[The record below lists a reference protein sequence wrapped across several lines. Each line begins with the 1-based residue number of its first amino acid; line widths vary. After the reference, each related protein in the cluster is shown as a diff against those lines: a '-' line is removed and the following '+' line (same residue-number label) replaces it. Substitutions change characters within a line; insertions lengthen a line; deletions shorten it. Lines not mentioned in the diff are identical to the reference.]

1 MAPPAGYECDVIR
14 HQGFSDPAGPA
25 LFRSSGGIRDTLPAS
40 TYIPQDQTLR
50 RPQPGQPG
58 PFDVVIGD
66 VLSVFP
72 FGNNVATTTMTGRQL
87 WSELESVVSKWPTDG
102 PFPQVSGLRFTFD
115 PNKPVGSRIL
125 SVSRSDGSPIPA
137 DAQQYTV
144 TTIDYLIS
152 GGDGYQ
158 SVFSAADSVMREP
171 YLEAVLDAFRKDLAA
186 GRVTLVPRRDGRITG
201 IGEAPA
207 T

>member
-1 MAPPAGYECDVIR
+1 
-14 HQGFSDPAGPA
+14 
-25 LFRSSGGIRDTLPAS
+25 
-40 TYIPQDQTLR
+40 
-50 RPQPGQPG
+50 
-58 PFDVVIGD
+58 
-66 VLSVFP
+66 
-72 FGNNVATTTMTGRQL
+72 
-87 WSELESVVSKWPTDG
+87 
-102 PFPQVSGLRFTFD
+102 VSGLRFTFD
-115 PNKPVGSRIL
+115 PNKPVGARIL

-158 SVFSAADSVMREP
+158 SVFSATDSVMREP
-171 YLEAVLDAFRKDLAA
+171 YLEAVLEAFRKDLAA
-186 GRVTLVPRRDGRITG
+186 GRITLVPRLDGRITR